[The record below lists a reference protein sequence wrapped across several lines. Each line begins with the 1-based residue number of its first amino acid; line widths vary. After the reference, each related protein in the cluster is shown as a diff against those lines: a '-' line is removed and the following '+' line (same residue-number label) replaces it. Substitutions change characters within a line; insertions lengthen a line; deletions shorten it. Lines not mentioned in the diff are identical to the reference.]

1 MTIII
6 KLHLINQEGTI
17 YACFFEEIGVLV
29 IEPEGCQCQLAVASA
44 VY

>member
-29 IEPEGCQCQLAVASA
+29 IESEGCQCQLAVASA